1 MEGELRNITSSS
13 FTKKDVIN
21 ILDRIPNVVEEA
33 SELRDKELVNSPDLR
48 KALRI
53 VETFLQKYKRVC
65 YGGMAI
71 NAHLPNNLKFYDFE
85 KTLPDYDFFTSEPE
99 YDMKTLKTMFH
110 DAGYNEISDR
120 MGMHE
125 GTMKL
130 FINYVA
136 VADITF
142 LPSWMVSILK
152 KRAIHE
158 NGILYTDADFL
169 RMNMYLELS
178 RPRGEV
184 ERWEKVYKRLVLLN
198 LAKPIHKSGCTHK
211 KARRYKVLKP
221 IHSLFLS
228 YVAAHDLIFAGA
240 ELQRIYSNPKSSRVG
255 YIVQS
260 QSPVLAYSENPEH
273 HIHTI
278 QQLLHSEYPS
288 FHLKLVKWPS
298 VATGFPE
305 MWGLQINGTLSM
317 VCIDETFCISYN
329 IVQLPKLGS
338 LKIVSLDAAIHLFYM
353 LTFLRGLE
361 GIVPKSIHCFADSLV
376 DISRTTRDKGTPGV
390 YPLFVTQCQ
399 GHQESKAT
407 LIRQK
412 VQRIASLKRKK
423 QGVHKTLKQRHLD
436 LL

>member
-1 MEGELRNITSSS
+1 MEGELRNITSPS
-13 FTKKDVIN
+13 FSKHNVIS
-21 ILDRIPNVVEEA
+21 ILDRIPSVVEEA
-33 SELRDKELVNSPDLR
+33 TNLRDRELVSNPDLR

-85 KTLPDYDFFTSEPE
+85 KVLPDYDFFTSEP
-99 YDMKTLKTMFH
+99 DQDIQLLKTMFQ
-110 DAGYNEISDR
+110 DAGYKEISNR

-130 FINYVA
+130 YVNYVA

-142 LPSWMVSILK
+142 LPFWMISILK

-198 LAKPIHKSGCTHK
+198 LSKHTHKTACTHK
-211 KARRYKVLKP
+211 KVNRFKVPKP
-221 IHSLFLS
+221 IHSLLLS
-228 YVAAHDLIFAGA
+228 YIATHDLIFAGA
-240 ELQRIYSNPKSSRVG
+240 ELQRIYSNPKSNRVG

-260 QSPVLAYSENPEH
+260 QSPVLAYAENPEH
-273 HIHTI
+273 HIYAI
-278 QQLLHSEYPS
+278 QQLLQSEYPS
-288 FHLKLVKWPS
+288 VRFKLVKWPS
-298 VATGFPE
+298 VATGFPS
-305 MWGLQINGTLSM
+305 MWGLQINGVLSM
-317 VCIDETFCISYN
+317 VCVDELFCISYN

-376 DISRTTRDKGTPGV
+376 DISRTTRDKGAPGV

-399 GHQESKAT
+399 GHQESKAS
-407 LIRQK
+407 LIREK
-412 VQRIASLKRKK
+412 VRRVKSLKQKNKQLNKTIKK
-423 QGVHKTLKQRHLD
+423 RSL
-436 LL
+436 